1 MRIPQFNSQ
10 VAEADMPNVQ
20 ISGGVTPG
28 QAVDMV
34 GNKIDGFANLANT
47 VANKYKEIQDEND
60 RVRVIDAQNKLAE
73 LRLHLENNDTDGY
86 IKKKAQTWS
95 VLMTGKAATLLITIL
110 VHIKTVLVKLLIS

>member
-1 MRIPQFNSQ
+1 
-10 VAEADMPNVQ
+10 PNVQ

-86 IKKKAQTWS
+86 IKKKGAD
-95 VLMTGKAATLLITIL
+95 VVG
-110 VHIKTVLVKLLIS
+110 

>member
-34 GNKIDGFANLANT
+34 GNKIDGA
-47 VANKYKEIQDEND
+47 VVD
-60 RVRVIDAQNKLAE
+60 
-73 LRLHLENNDTDGY
+73 
-86 IKKKAQTWS
+86 
-95 VLMTGKAATLLITIL
+95 
-110 VHIKTVLVKLLIS
+110 